1 MKFKYLHVFIL
12 IIMLLLY
19 FISLT
24 FNCAFISLIVGHSYN
39 GGVS

>member
-24 FNCAFISLIVGHSYN
+24 FNCVIISLIVGHSYN